1 MSQVMSLYEP
11 ISSHC
16 YNSDRDEYSGV
27 RFTMATVLLKTGEF
41 REIPDDQ
48 LESFLEE
55 NQDLIQD
62 RQSPRKRPIRKL

>member
-1 MSQVMSLYEP
+1 
-11 ISSHC
+11 
-16 YNSDRDEYSGV
+16 
-27 RFTMATVLLKTGEF
+27 MATVLLKTGEF
-41 REIPDDQ
+41 RELPDDQ

>member
-1 MSQVMSLYEP
+1 M
-11 ISSHC
+11 SSHC
-16 YNSDRDEYSGV
+16 FHSDQDKYSGV

-48 LESFLEE
+48 LEPFLEE
-55 NQDLIQD
+55 NRDLIQD